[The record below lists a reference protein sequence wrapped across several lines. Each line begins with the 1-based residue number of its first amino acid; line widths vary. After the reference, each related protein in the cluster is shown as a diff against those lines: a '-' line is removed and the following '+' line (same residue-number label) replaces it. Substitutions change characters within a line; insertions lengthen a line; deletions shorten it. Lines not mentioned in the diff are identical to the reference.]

1 MRSVKVW
8 IIKIGGSL
16 AAHPSLAHWLAR
28 LATDSG
34 RRWLLVPG
42 GGPYADAVR
51 AVDSH
56 WQLPVR
62 ESHRLAIHA
71 MGLYARQLQVLEPR
85 LPLLTTRMGVAAAP
99 GSAIWLPH
107 PDLLPG
113 LPEGWD
119 VTADSIALWL
129 AQRWSAE
136 GLVLLK
142 ATPPGAGLDLE
153 QLAAAGYVDAA
164 LPRLHAGQASL
175 PIHWATASGGE
186 LAVPADWS
194 TLQRLA

>member
-1 MRSVKVW
+1 MW

-16 AAHPSLAHWLAR
+16 AKAPALAGWLR
-28 LATDSG
+28 YLATDAE
-34 RRWLLVPG
+34 RRWLIVPG

-51 AVDSH
+51 AVDAH
-56 WQLPVR
+56 WQLPTR

-71 MGLYARQLQVLEPR
+71 MGLYARQLQALEPR

-99 GSAIWLPH
+99 ASALWLPH

-129 AQRWSAE
+129 AQQWSAE

-142 ATPPGAGLDLE
+142 AVPPPEGLGLE
-153 QLAAAGYVDAA
+153 ALAAAGYVDAEFPRLLKESPA
-164 LPRLHAGQASL
+164 LPVFWFTESPDSVRWKLGPVMRFEHGPESR
-175 PIHWATASGGE
+175 T
-186 LAVPADWS
+186 
-194 TLQRLA
+194 

>member
-1 MRSVKVW
+1 MW

-16 AAHPSLAHWLAR
+16 STSPALAGWLR
-28 LATDSG
+28 CLANDGT

-51 AVDSH
+51 SIDAH
-56 WQLPVR
+56 WQLPTR
-62 ESHRLAIHA
+62 DSHRLAIHA
-71 MGLYARQLQVLEPR
+71 MGLYARQLQALEPR
-85 LPLLTTRMGVAAAP
+85 LPLLTTRAGMAAAP

-119 VTADSIALWL
+119 VSADSIALWL
-129 AQRWSAE
+129 AQRWLAE

-142 ATPPGAGLDLE
+142 AAPPPPGSSLE
-153 QLAAAGYVDAA
+153 ELALAGYLDQAF
-164 LPRLHAGQASL
+164 PRLHASNGAL
-175 PIHWATASGGE
+175 PVHWAEAAMEIRDDAGPGV
-186 LAVPADWS
+186 LP
-194 TLQRLA
+194 RLV

>member
-1 MRSVKVW
+1 MW

-16 AAHPSLAHWLAR
+16 AASPLLADWLVR
-28 LATDSG
+28 LATDTG

-51 AVDSH
+51 AVDAH
-56 WQLPVR
+56 WQLPAR

-71 MGLYARQLQVLEPR
+71 MGLYARQLQALEPR
-85 LPLLTTRMGVAAAP
+85 LPLLTTRHGVAAAP

-113 LPEGWD
+113 LPEGWN
-119 VTADSIALWL
+119 VTSDSIALWL
-129 AQRWSAE
+129 AQQWSAE

-142 ATPPGAGLDLE
+142 SVPPPTGFGIEA
-153 QLAAAGYVDAA
+153 LAAAGYLDAEFARLGAAQPGLPIHCVGCDAALVSPLDWSA
-164 LPRLHAGQASL
+164 LPRLA
-175 PIHWATASGGE
+175 
-186 LAVPADWS
+186 
-194 TLQRLA
+194 